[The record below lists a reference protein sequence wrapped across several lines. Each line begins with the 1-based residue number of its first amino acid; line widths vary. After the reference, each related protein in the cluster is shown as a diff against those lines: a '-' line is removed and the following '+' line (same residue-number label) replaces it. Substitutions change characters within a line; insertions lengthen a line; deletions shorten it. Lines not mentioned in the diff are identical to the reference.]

1 MTDIK
6 VSMETRLQVN
16 STEFPHRVGLTMIP
30 STVVW
35 CVTCFVRECI
45 GIYLVTFST
54 LHYTFCPIHGVLHNP
69 YTNFCWRPPRL
80 LISIR
85 GPPGSLYQIRSQ
97 SYCWLFHK
105 RQMLWQRLLCVR
117 SEVNASHKTPSELN
131 NWVKG
136 CTQCGP
142 RYRNLS
148 VAFGDLE
155 GGRGNPSLLIVQD
168 CIDFQVYW
176 EPIHHHQWQ
185 TFHEMIPGES
195 KLELSFLL
203 LDTLPHLQ
211 SLGRRCILQSNWHS

>member
-1 MTDIK
+1 MLCQRVYRYIFSNLLYAPLYLLSYTW
-6 VSMETRLQVN
+6 
-16 STEFPHRVGLTMIP
+16 STAQPTYKLLLEAP
-30 STVVW
+30 
-35 CVTCFVRECI
+35 EA
-45 GIYLVTFST
+45 
-54 LHYTFCPIHGVLHNP
+54 P
-69 YTNFCWRPPRL
+69 YINK
-80 LISIR
+80 

-155 GGRGNPSLLIVQD
+155 RGRGNPSLLMVQD